1 MKNSTEQSQQ
11 KKELSRREK
20 IDYLMLLQ
28 ERERRQSLR
37 RSDGTV
43 VGIVHPEDGHT
54 HSIVRRQGVWSR
66 TNEEP
71 VIYLPAKLECVLKSK
86 KRFIVVVGGRGS
98 GKSVGIADICL
109 IEAKDMGGKTYCLRE
124 YQSSIKDSI
133 FSLITDEVGRLGFD
147 GFTEHSNSIKFGGTT
162 AFTFAGL
169 SRNPDSIRSAHGF
182 TRFQIEEAQFISEES
197 LTALTPTARKKP
209 KKGMP
214 TVMEDVAPSEVLA
227 NVSMIFIANPLSSE
241 APFSQRFIVP
251 FKEHL
256 DRDGFY
262 EDDLHLIVVMNYTD
276 NPWFHDSGLEEE
288 RKWDYQNRSRAMYD
302 HIWMGAFNDSVAN
315 ALIMSEWFD
324 ACIDAHKK
332 LGFAPVGARIAAHD
346 PSDTGPDSKGFAAR
360 HGSVVQVV
368 KEMTTG
374 TVNEGGHW
382 AAGEAIQYESDW
394 FAWDGDGMGIA
405 LGEQMGADFAGKRT
419 TLSVFRGSESPD
431 MPDAIYNPAA
441 AFSED
446 NSDGQPIRNQ
456 KTNKDAFKNKRAQY
470 YFELRDRCYR
480 TYRAVVHGEYHDP
493 AKMISFDSSIEIL
506 PKLRAE
512 LCRMP
517 IKPNGNG
524 LFELYTKAEMKSKF
538 KMASPNLADS
548 VMILMRH
555 VPPSKPKQFTPIPT
569 VSYFNRG

>member
-1 MKNSTEQSQQ
+1 MKNLTEPLQQ
-11 KKELSRREK
+11 KRQPSRQEK
-20 IDYLMLLQ
+20 LEYYRMLE
-28 ERERRQSLR
+28 ERERRMSLR
-37 RSDGTV
+37 PRDGTV
-43 VGIVHPEDGHT
+43 IGIVHPVDGHT
-54 HSIVRRQGVWSR
+54 HSIVRRKGKWGN
-66 TNEEP
+66 TDEEP
-71 VIYLPAKLECVLKSK
+71 RVYIPAKLEVVAKSK
-86 KRFIVVVGGRGS
+86 KRFIIIIGGRGS

-109 IEAKDMGGKTYCLRE
+109 IDAKDAGVRTYCLRE
-124 YQSSIKDSI
+124 YQSSIKNSI
-133 FSLITDEVGRLGFD
+133 LSLLKDEIGRLGFE
-147 GFTEHSNSIKFGGTT
+147 GFTQQANAIKFGSTD
-162 AFTFAGL
+162 AFEFAGL
-169 SRNPDSIRSAHGF
+169 SRNVDSIKSTHGIS
-182 TRFQIEEAQFISEES
+182 RYQIEEAQFISDDS

-214 TVMEDVAPSEVLA
+214 TVMEEVESGDNLA
-227 NVSMIFIANPLSSE
+227 NVSMVFIANPSSSE
-241 APFSQRFIVP
+241 APFSKRFITP

-256 DRDGFY
+256 DKHGIY

-288 RKWDYQNRSRAMYD
+288 RQWDYQYRSRAMYD
-302 HIWMGAFNDSVAN
+302 HIWLGAFNDSVEN

-324 ACIDAHKK
+324 ACIDAHVK
-332 LGFAPVGARIAAHD
+332 LGFVATGARISAHD

-368 KEMTTG
+368 KEMETG

-382 AAGEAIQYESDW
+382 AAGEAIQYQSDT

-405 LGEQMGADFAGKRT
+405 LTEQIGHDFDGKKT
-419 TLSVFRGSESPD
+419 ALSVFRGSESPD
-431 MPDAIYNPAA
+431 FPDAIYSPSMVSPVA
-441 AFSED
+441 
-446 NSDGQPIRNQ
+446 NQ
-456 KTNKDAFKNKRAQY
+456 KTNGDTFRNKRAQY

-493 AKMISFDSSIEIL
+493 DKMISFDSSIELL

-524 LFELYTKAEMKSKF
+524 LFELYTKQEMKSKF

-548 VMILMRH
+548 VMILMRY
-555 VPPSKPKQFTPIPT
+555 VSPVKIAPVIP
-569 VSYFNRG
+569 RPMRPMGRR